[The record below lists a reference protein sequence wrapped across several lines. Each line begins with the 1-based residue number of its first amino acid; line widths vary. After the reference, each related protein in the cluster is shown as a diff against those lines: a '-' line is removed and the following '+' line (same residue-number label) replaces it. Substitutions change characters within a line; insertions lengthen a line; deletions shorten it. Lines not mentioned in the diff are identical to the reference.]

1 MTNRTVTRIAGLAC
15 VLVFAAPAWAQIP
28 ATAPYNTDPQNE
40 YVQDQTSD
48 GIANLNMVLCIVHG
62 MSPADMVNAGPYVA
76 LIDKNKCDTKS
87 RSSASNS
94 TSGSSGATA
103 TPNYINAVV
112 NVTQATNT
120 DPMYAK
126 VWMSLTEQ
134 GQVTTVY
141 AYLSATQAPSSTMP
155 YGAFHLDYLGKV
167 AGATQFNGFID
178 AASGALTFY
187 ESDTNQ
193 GQSGSV
199 TALALTGSSSTSSGS
214 GSMALPGGGTFDF
227 AFDASSFVRK
237 DAGGTQC
244 FDRSKANAERS
255 VWTYGTYNRNDGT
268 RVDVA
273 NPGFP
278 ITATYGGASYYGFS
292 SYWGINFQGLDLNT
306 IADAQP
312 IPSLTVTDQR
322 PGNTT
327 TYNVSKIGG
336 KLTKFTKNA
345 STLLAL
351 DGIPFSFGGN
361 LSSTP
366 ANGALLVAGTLPVSG
381 WQNWVAQWN
390 HTSQSF
396 TVTGY
401 QVCNNGPC
409 VTTSI
414 NTLVTIDSNALS
426 NTPINGWSDSD
437 GGNISIPSTGIA
449 HADADPVY
457 YYTQS
462 TVTPGSSGEPTA
474 LYCLSQCPT
483 AAALSAFA
491 TGGNSSASPFGA
503 GTGQQWLSAPS
514 AASTV
519 TYAFGASGL
528 TESSTAMVLEQ
539 ASQYPSGSMYAQNG
553 IMTGRLFDT
562 ALASS
567 NCPSFVPAGSVCEPA
582 NPTAYYSW
590 QTGPNQ
596 WSQSLWLTKT
606 ADSSVVAF
614 DPPLNLAYVVPT
626 GAAYGTWAGKP
637 ILLQF
642 NGFGNLFGI
651 PGYCVSPTDNSP
663 VDCSTSNSR
672 FVPVFSIPDGDVTMS
687 VPGAT
692 STPLI
697 VKALDAELRLKKLL
711 LTDAAC
717 TVAGVTLTSQSVP
730 TGGTHDP
737 SSPSDAHYL
746 GTEPTPASTQPKVID
761 GVVQQ

>member
-1 MTNRTVTRIAGLAC
+1 MNRKITHVAILASM
-15 VLVFAAPAWAQIP
+15 LAFGGSAWSQIP

-48 GIANLNMVLCIVHG
+48 GISNLNMVLCIVHG
-62 MSPADMVNAGPYVA
+62 MSPADMVNAGAYVA
-76 LIDKNKCDTKS
+76 LVDKNKCDTKS

-94 TSGSSGATA
+94 TGGSSGSTA
-103 TPNYINAVV
+103 TPSYINAVV
-112 NVTQATNT
+112 NVTQATDA
-120 DPMYAK
+120 DPMYVK
-126 VWMSLTEQ
+126 ILVLLTEQ
-134 GQVTTVY
+134 GHVTTFF
-141 AYLSATQAPSSTMP
+141 AYLSATQSPSATMP

-167 AGATQFNGFID
+167 QGVTQFNGFID

-187 ESDTNQ
+187 ESDANQ

-214 GSMALPGGGTFDF
+214 GSMAVPGGGTFDF

-237 DAGGTQC
+237 DTLGTQC
-244 FDRSKANAERS
+244 FDRTKTHADRS
-255 VWTYGTYNRNDGT
+255 VWQYGTYNRNDGT

-278 ITATYGGASYYGFS
+278 VTATSAGASYYGFA
-292 SYWGINFQGLDLNT
+292 SYWGINFQGLDLNS

-336 KLTKFTKNA
+336 KLTKFAQHA

-351 DGIPFSFGGN
+351 DGIPFSFGGD
-361 LSSTP
+361 LSNQTTP
-366 ANGALLVAGTLPVSG
+366 ALSVTG
-381 WQNWVAQWN
+381 WQNWVVQWD
-390 HTSQSF
+390 HASQSF

-401 QVCNNGPC
+401 QICNNGPC

-414 NTLVTIDSNALS
+414 SPAVTINSSALS
-426 NTPINGWSDSD
+426 NTPINGWSDSF
-437 GGNISIPSTGIA
+437 GGNISIPSTGAA
-449 HADADPVY
+449 HADTDAVY
-457 YYTQS
+457 FYTQS

-483 AAALSAFA
+483 AATLSAFP
-491 TGGNSSASPFGA
+491 GGGSSASPFGA
-503 GTGQQWLSAPS
+503 STDHQWFSAPG
-514 AASTV
+514 ANTV
-519 TYAFGASGL
+519 TYAFGATGL
-528 TESSTAMVLEQ
+528 VESSTSMVLEQ
-539 ASQYPSGSMYAQNG
+539 ATQYPSGSMYAQNG

-562 ALASS
+562 AFASS
-567 NCPSFVPAGSVCEPA
+567 NCPNGMPAGTVCEPGH
-582 NPTAYYSW
+582 PQVYYQW

-614 DPPLNLAYVVPT
+614 DPPVNLAYVVPT
-626 GAAYGTWAGKP
+626 GAAYGNWAGKT

-651 PGYCVSPTDNSP
+651 PGYCVSPADNSP
-663 VDCSTSNSR
+663 VDCSTNNSR
-672 FVPVFSIPDGDVTMS
+672 YVSMFSLPDGDATMTL
-687 VPGAT
+687 PGST
-692 STPLI
+692 PTPLI

-717 TVAGVTLTSQSVP
+717 TVGNVTLTSQVVP

-761 GVVQQ
+761 GVVQP

>member
-15 VLVFAAPAWAQIP
+15 VLVLAAPAWAQIP

-76 LIDKNKCDTKS
+76 LIDKNKCDTKN
-87 RSSASNS
+87 RASASNS

-278 ITATYGGASYYGFS
+278 ITATYGGASYYGFA

-366 ANGALLVAGTLPVSG
+366 TNGALLVAGTLPVSG
-381 WQNWVAQWN
+381 WQNWVVQWN

-503 GTGQQWLSAPS
+503 GTGQQWFSAPS

-582 NPTAYYSW
+582 NPSAYYSW

-651 PGYCVSPTDNSP
+651 PGYCVSPIDNSP